1 MSHRKSLPEPI
12 ARLEAHLR
20 EQRYSADACK
30 RNLCVA
36 QRFFTYMRRHQVDI
50 EQARPVHVTA
60 YLNYQLR
67 RFRRC
72 NGRNPKNFSAW
83 YNWHRGGVQM
93 LLRVVQGRWPPI
105 PKPASQRETFHQQL
119 CESYLR
125 SLVTMRDLARATL
138 SARRRV
144 AQHFLESL
152 GKRGTETLL
161 AELTLTDV
169 DRYVQSRASQLG
181 RGAIKNLVNALR
193 GFLRYLH
200 QHGWIALDLAP
211 GLVSPRLYADE
222 RIPSAIRIRE
232 VELLLKSARKDRS
245 PKGLR
250 DYAILLMLCTYGLR
264 ASEAARLRL
273 EELDWRKE
281 CMRIRH
287 TKTRSESM
295 LPLLQPVG
303 EAILE
308 YLRNGRPQT
317 AAREIFVRAVAPYL
331 PIQGYAVYH
340 IVVDRLHDAGISV
353 SGKQGPHALRHA
365 CAVSLLGAESSL
377 KTIADVLGHRS
388 LCSTKQYLKLS
399 MDELREVGLEVPT
412 GSKS

>member
-20 EQRYSADACK
+20 EQKYSAEACK
-30 RNLCVA
+30 RSLCVA
-36 QRFFTYMRRHQVDI
+36 QRFFTYMQQHQVDI
-50 EQARPVHVTA
+50 EQTRPVHVTA
-60 YLNYQLR
+60 YLDYQLR
-67 RFRRC
+67 RFLRY
-72 NGRNPKNFSAW
+72 NGRYPKNLAAW
-83 YNWHRGGVQM
+83 RNWHRSGVQT
-93 LLRVVQGRWPPI
+93 LLRVVQGRWPPVA
-105 PKPASQRETFHQQL
+105 KPASPREAFHQQL
-119 CESYLR
+119 CESFLS
-125 SLVTMRDLARATL
+125 SLVMMRDLARGTL
-138 SARRRV
+138 SVRQRV

-152 GKRGTETLL
+152 GERGTEALL
-161 AELTLTDV
+161 AKLTLTDV

-181 RGAIKNLVNALR
+181 RGALKNLVNALR
-193 GFLRYLH
+193 SFLRYLH

-211 GLVSPRLYADE
+211 SLISPRLYTDE
-222 RIPSAIRIRE
+222 SIPSAIRIRE
-232 VELLLKSARKDRS
+232 VEVLLKAAREDRS

-250 DYAILLMLCTYGLR
+250 DYAIVLMLCTYGLR
-264 ASEAARLRL
+264 ASEVARLRL
-273 EELDWRKE
+273 EELDWRRE
-281 CMRIRH
+281 CVRIRH

-317 AAREIFVRAVAPYL
+317 AAREIFVRAVAPYRA
-331 PIQGYAVYH
+331 IQGYAVYH
-340 IVVDRLHDAGISV
+340 IVVDRLHDAGVSV

-388 LCSTKQYLKLS
+388 LSSSKQYLKLS
-399 MDELREVGLEVPT
+399 MDELREVALEVPT

>member
-1 MSHRKSLPEPI
+1 
-12 ARLEAHLR
+12 
-20 EQRYSADACK
+20 
-30 RNLCVA
+30 
-36 QRFFTYMRRHQVDI
+36 
-50 EQARPVHVTA
+50 
-60 YLNYQLR
+60 
-67 RFRRC
+67 
-72 NGRNPKNFSAW
+72 
-83 YNWHRGGVQM
+83 
-93 LLRVVQGRWPPI
+93 
-105 PKPASQRETFHQQL
+105 
-119 CESYLR
+119 
-125 SLVTMRDLARATL
+125 MRDLARATL
-138 SARRRV
+138 SARQRV
-144 AQHFLESL
+144 AQHFLQSL
-152 GKRGTETLL
+152 GARGTEALL
-161 AELTLTDV
+161 AKLTLTDV

-181 RGAIKNLVNALR
+181 RGALKNLVNALR
-193 GFLRYLH
+193 SFLRYLH

-211 GLVSPRLYADE
+211 SLISPRLYADE
-222 RIPSAIRIRE
+222 SIPSAIRIRE
-232 VELLLKSARKDRS
+232 VELLLKAAREDRS

-264 ASEAARLRL
+264 ASEVARLRL
-273 EELDWRKE
+273 EELDWRRE
-281 CMRIRH
+281 CVRIRH

-317 AAREIFVRAVAPYL
+317 AAREIFVRAVAPYR
-331 PIQGYAVYH
+331 PMQGCAVYH
-340 IVVDRLHDAGISV
+340 IVVGRLHDAGVSVSV

-388 LCSTKQYLKLS
+388 LSSTKQYLKLS